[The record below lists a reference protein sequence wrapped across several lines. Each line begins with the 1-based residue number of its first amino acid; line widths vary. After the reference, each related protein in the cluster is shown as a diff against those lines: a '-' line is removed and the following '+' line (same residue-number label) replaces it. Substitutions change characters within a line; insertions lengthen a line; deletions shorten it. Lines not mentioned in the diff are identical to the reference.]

1 MFWRYVYKNRRS
13 TNVRHATHV
22 SRRWP
27 LPMDLPGDRE
37 GRSSPWWYTISCVY
51 RTTNAGS
58 RNTCKPAILHHLLCL
73 HFCITYFWNYLI
85 LPNNN
90 KKGPGGIVR
99 RIVLEISRAN
109 EIIQLLPPPSQ
120 IIENKF
126 NTCLINTCSLYYP
139 HNAPKDNLKSIID
152 NFYRSILS
160 RKFLSPS
167 FFHILTKSAQTIA
180 VITVVHPSTLWYTAC
195 APKESF
201 NGVTWVEGE

>member
-1 MFWRYVYKNRRS
+1 MPRMYHADGLSRWTCLGVGKDARPPDGIPSVVYIEPPMLVQEIRV
-13 TNVRHATHV
+13 TNPRLSAAV
-22 SRRWP
+22 
-27 LPMDLPGDRE
+27 
-37 GRSSPWWYTISCVY
+37 
-51 RTTNAGS
+51 
-58 RNTCKPAILHHLLCL
+58 LHHHVHLCL

-109 EIIQLLPPPSQ
+109 EIIQLLPLPSQ
-120 IIENKF
+120 FIENKF

-180 VITVVHPSTLWYTAC
+180 VITIVHPSTLRYTAC

>member
-1 MFWRYVYKNRRS
+1 MPRMYHADGLSRWTCLGVGKDARPPDGIPSVVYIE
-13 TNVRHATHV
+13 
-22 SRRWP
+22 P
-27 LPMDLPGDRE
+27 PMLVQE
-37 GRSSPWWYTISCVY
+37 
-51 RTTNAGS
+51 
-58 RNTCKPAILHHLLCL
+58 RNTCNPRLSAAVLHHHLCL

-109 EIIQLLPPPSQ
+109 EIIQLLPLPSQ
-120 IIENKF
+120 FIENKF

-180 VITVVHPSTLWYTAC
+180 VITIVHPSTLRYTAC

>member
-1 MFWRYVYKNRRS
+1 MPRMYHADGLSRWTCLGVGKDARPPDGIPSVVYIE
-13 TNVRHATHV
+13 
-22 SRRWP
+22 P
-27 LPMDLPGDRE
+27 PMLVQEIRVT
-37 GRSSPWWYTISCVY
+37 RARLSAAV
-51 RTTNAGS
+51 
-58 RNTCKPAILHHLLCL
+58 LHHHLCL

-109 EIIQLLPPPSQ
+109 EIIQLLPLPSQ
-120 IIENKF
+120 FIENKF

-139 HNAPKDNLKSIID
+139 HNAPKNNLKSIID

-180 VITVVHPSTLWYTAC
+180 VITIVHPSTLRYTAC